1 MRFQARKSRTRVDRL
16 ALNLASMI
24 DVTFLLLVYFIVSTV
39 MARPE
44 DQLTSSI
51 QTRDS
56 ETSGA
61 DVDYQPQVIEVVQL
75 EGRPTYIIGDRML
88 HDLPSLTRVL
98 VDLPKEIGVFV
109 RVSPGI
115 PVEFALT
122 AVQSARDAGFQQV
135 TYVPQE

>member
-1 MRFQARKSRTRVDRL
+1 MRFQARKSRARVDRL

-56 ETSGA
+56 VTSGA
-61 DVDYQPQVIEVVQL
+61 EVDYQPQVIEVVQL

-98 VDLPKEIGVFV
+98 QDLPKEIGVFV

-115 PVEFALT
+115 PVEFALA

>member
-1 MRFQARKSRTRVDRL
+1 VRFQARKSRARVDRL

-56 ETSGA
+56 VTSGA
-61 DVDYQPQVIEVVQL
+61 EVDYQPQVIEVVQL

-98 VDLPKEIGVFV
+98 QDLPKEIGVFV

-115 PVEFALT
+115 PVEFALA

>member
-1 MRFQARKSRTRVDRL
+1 MDRL

-61 DVDYQPQVIEVVQL
+61 EVDYQPQVIEVVQL
-75 EGRPTYIIGDRML
+75 KGRSTYIIGDRML

-98 VDLPKEIGVFV
+98 EDLPKEIGVFV

-115 PVEFALT
+115 PVEFALA

>member
-1 MRFQARKSRTRVDRL
+1 MRFQARKSRARVDRL

-61 DVDYQPQVIEVVQL
+61 EVDYQPQVIEVVQL
-75 EGRPTYIIGDRML
+75 KGRSTYIIGDRML

-98 VDLPKEIGVFV
+98 EDLPKEIGVFV

-115 PVEFALT
+115 PVEFALA